1 MMRLGT
7 RKAQG
12 PVSISNARVSMICI
26 GRNGS
31 QGPEEAFGALLY
43 LSLPYSLETGSVT
56 EPEARLVTSKPR

>member
-12 PVSISNARVSMICI
+12 PVSISNARVSMECI
-26 GRNGS
+26 GRNDS

-43 LSLPYSLETGSVT
+43 LYLIPLRQVLSLNL
-56 EPEARLVTSKPR
+56 RLDW

>member
-12 PVSISNARVSMICI
+12 PVSISNECVSVICI
-26 GRNGS
+26 GTNVS

-43 LSLPYSLETGSVT
+43 PSLPYSLETGSVT